1 VRVAREAEHRVN
13 KTRGLH
19 RKHQRELTPAAL
31 SDLSRPEDKLCFE
44 LHSRVKFDAVA
55 RRRSSAETCSP
66 AWHRLLGHPGIN
78 NPKGTFMKCASVVK
92 AAAAVVAVVGLAA
105 CQDIKPLQA
114 EVADLKAQLAKVQ
127 GDVAAAKSSADQAN
141 SAAQSASQAASGAQS
156 TANQAVAAAHASQSC
171 CDATNEKI
179 DRMFKRSVS
188 K

>member
-1 VRVAREAEHRVN
+1 VN

-19 RKHQRELTPAAL
+19 QRERRKHTRELTPAAP
-31 SDLSRPEDKLCFE
+31 SELSRTEDKLCLE
-44 LHSRVKFDAVA
+44 LHSRVKFDSVA
-55 RRRSSAETCSP
+55 RRRSTAEN
-66 AWHRLLGHPGIN
+66 LLTGVASVIRTSRIN

-92 AAAAVVAVVGLAA
+92 AAAAVVATVGLAA
-105 CQDIKPLQA
+105 CTDIKPLQA

-127 GDVAAAKSSADQAN
+127 GDVAAAKSSSDQAN

>member
-1 VRVAREAEHRVN
+1 MERYNRFLPPPPPRPLTN
-13 KTRGLH
+13 TP
-19 RKHQRELTPAAL
+19 RKLTAQH
-31 SDLSRPEDKLCFE
+31 STQLSRTEDKTPVWSCIP
-44 LHSRVKFDAVA
+44 VA
-55 RRRSSAETCSP
+55 NLMQWRAANDGVTCSP
-66 AWHRLLGHPGIN
+66 ESHRLLGHPEFN

-92 AAAAVVAVVGLAA
+92 VAAAVVAVVGLAA
-105 CQDIKPLQA
+105 CTDLKPLQA

-127 GDVAAAKSSADQAN
+127 GDASAAKSSADQAN